1 MVFPSVVLLH
11 VHVVH
16 QRRVWLGVRSAG
28 DTKLALMLLYAL
40 LYLSSP
46 PFLVDTRT
54 EDK

>member
-1 MVFPSVVLLH
+1 VCGRACAPE
-11 VHVVH
+11 
-16 QRRVWLGVRSAG
+16 G
-28 DTKLALMLLYAL
+28 DTTLALMRLYAF